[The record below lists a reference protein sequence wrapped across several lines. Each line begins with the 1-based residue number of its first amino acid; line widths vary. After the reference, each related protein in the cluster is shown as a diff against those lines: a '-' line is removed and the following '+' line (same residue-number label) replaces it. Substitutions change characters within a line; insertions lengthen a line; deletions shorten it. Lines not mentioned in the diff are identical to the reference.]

1 MPNSRTLTW
10 AGVAVAVAA
19 AMFAVGLAVGRK
31 YERDRFEVL
40 KAFAPVQVDEFL
52 VKGEFDKA
60 IALLHFEKSFEPRV
74 GWTDASLG
82 KAYLAKGQSCLADA
96 FLESG
101 LEWMN
106 REMTPQQL
114 QQLRMFASAQEASTR
129 ARTECVAAR
138 QAAVALAPKK

>member
-1 MPNSRTLTW
+1 
-10 AGVAVAVAA
+10 
-19 AMFAVGLAVGRK
+19 MFAVGLAVGRK

-52 VKGEFDKA
+52 VKGEFD
-60 IALLHFEKSFEPRV
+60 KSFEPRV